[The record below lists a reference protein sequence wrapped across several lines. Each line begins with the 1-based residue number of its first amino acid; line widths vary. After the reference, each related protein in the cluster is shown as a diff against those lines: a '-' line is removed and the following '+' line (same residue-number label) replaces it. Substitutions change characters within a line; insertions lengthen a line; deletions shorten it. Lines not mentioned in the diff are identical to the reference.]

1 MFWGRCRSCSTIH
14 HHTMWCCRWYR
25 VHEAHQKPDRGRKDS
40 SCFAWWNW
48 WHHRSKYPYCAW
60 CAYRAHLPWCGWAC
74 RCRNGCMDNSKVNW
88 ILPYW
93 SAIRGTRQ
101 NHDRLVM
108 IWIIA
113 IQMPFVDKTGF
124 VAGSVQYRSDGRILR
139 LQTCSAN
146 DGRVS
151 FRGYFQTSHASC
163 CTHIITYTA
172 IAGILTRHQC
182 TTWWWTDS
190 WPGIAL
196 VESST
201 RSSQFINVWSLD
213 SLAAVAGEIA
223 ISQII
228 GKDENDIGS
237 VILQK

>member
-1 MFWGRCRSCSTIH
+1 MRRIKSQIEEERILLVSLDEIDGIIGRNIRIVLDVLIVLICLDVDELVVVEPVVWIIVRWIGFYRTDQPSVELVKTTI
-14 HHTMWCCRWYR
+14 
-25 VHEAHQKPDRGRKDS
+25 D
-40 SCFAWWNW
+40 WWW
-48 WHHRSKYPYCAW
+48 F
-60 CAYRAHLPWCGWAC
+60 
-74 RCRNGCMDNSKVNW
+74 
-88 ILPYW
+88 
-93 SAIRGTRQ
+93 
-101 NHDRLVM
+101 
-108 IWIIA
+108 WIIA

-163 CTHIITYTA
+163 CAHIITYTA

-196 VESST
+196 FESST

>member
-1 MFWGRCRSCSTIH
+1 MRRIKSQIEEERILLVSLDEIDGIIGRNIRIVLDVLIVLICLDVDELVVVETVVWIIVRWIGFYRTDQPSVELVKTTI
-14 HHTMWCCRWYR
+14 
-25 VHEAHQKPDRGRKDS
+25 D
-40 SCFAWWNW
+40 WWW
-48 WHHRSKYPYCAW
+48 F
-60 CAYRAHLPWCGWAC
+60 
-74 RCRNGCMDNSKVNW
+74 
-88 ILPYW
+88 
-93 SAIRGTRQ
+93 
-101 NHDRLVM
+101 
-108 IWIIA
+108 WIIA

-163 CTHIITYTA
+163 CAHIITYTA
-172 IAGILTRHQC
+172 IAGILTCHQC

>member
-1 MFWGRCRSCSTIH
+1 MRRIKSQIEEERILLVSLDEIDGIIGRNIRIVFDVLIVLICLDVDELVIVETVVWIIVRWIGFYRTDQPSVELVKTTI
-14 HHTMWCCRWYR
+14 
-25 VHEAHQKPDRGRKDS
+25 D
-40 SCFAWWNW
+40 WWW
-48 WHHRSKYPYCAW
+48 F
-60 CAYRAHLPWCGWAC
+60 
-74 RCRNGCMDNSKVNW
+74 
-88 ILPYW
+88 
-93 SAIRGTRQ
+93 
-101 NHDRLVM
+101 
-108 IWIIA
+108 WIIA

-163 CTHIITYTA
+163 CAHIITYTA

>member
-1 MFWGRCRSCSTIH
+1 MRCIKSQIEEERILLVSLDEIDGIIGRNIRIVLDVLIVLICLDVDELVIVETVVWIIVRWIGFYRTDQPSVELVKTTI
-14 HHTMWCCRWYR
+14 
-25 VHEAHQKPDRGRKDS
+25 D
-40 SCFAWWNW
+40 WWW
-48 WHHRSKYPYCAW
+48 F
-60 CAYRAHLPWCGWAC
+60 
-74 RCRNGCMDNSKVNW
+74 
-88 ILPYW
+88 
-93 SAIRGTRQ
+93 
-101 NHDRLVM
+101 
-108 IWIIA
+108 WIIA

-163 CTHIITYTA
+163 CAHIITYTA

>member
-1 MFWGRCRSCSTIH
+1 MRRIKSQIEEERILLVSLDEIDGIIGRNIRIVFDVLIVLICLDVDELVIVETVVWIIVRWIGFYRTDQPSVELVKTTI
-14 HHTMWCCRWYR
+14 
-25 VHEAHQKPDRGRKDS
+25 D
-40 SCFAWWNW
+40 WWW
-48 WHHRSKYPYCAW
+48 F
-60 CAYRAHLPWCGWAC
+60 
-74 RCRNGCMDNSKVNW
+74 
-88 ILPYW
+88 
-93 SAIRGTRQ
+93 
-101 NHDRLVM
+101 
-108 IWIIA
+108 WIIA

-139 LQTCSAN
+139 LQTCSAYN
-146 DGRVS
+146 SRIAIRVN
-151 FRGYFQTSHASC
+151 FKTSHSSC
-163 CTHIITYTA
+163 STHIITDTA
-172 IAGILTRHQC
+172 VSCIFTGHQC
-182 TTWWWTDS
+182 ATWWRADTRS
-190 WPGIAL
+190 GITL

>member
-1 MFWGRCRSCSTIH
+1 MRRIKSQIEEERILLVSLDEIDGIISRNIRIVFDVLIVLICLDVDELVVVETVVWIIVRWIGFYRTDQPSVELVKTTI
-14 HHTMWCCRWYR
+14 
-25 VHEAHQKPDRGRKDS
+25 D
-40 SCFAWWNW
+40 WWW
-48 WHHRSKYPYCAW
+48 F
-60 CAYRAHLPWCGWAC
+60 
-74 RCRNGCMDNSKVNW
+74 
-88 ILPYW
+88 
-93 SAIRGTRQ
+93 
-101 NHDRLVM
+101 
-108 IWIIA
+108 WIIA

-163 CTHIITYTA
+163 CAHIITYTA

>member
-1 MFWGRCRSCSTIH
+1 MRRIKSQIEEERILLVSLDEIDGIIGRNIRIVLDVLIVLICLDVDELVVVETVVWIIVRWIGFYRTDQPSVELVKTTI
-14 HHTMWCCRWYR
+14 
-25 VHEAHQKPDRGRKDS
+25 D
-40 SCFAWWNW
+40 WWW
-48 WHHRSKYPYCAW
+48 F
-60 CAYRAHLPWCGWAC
+60 
-74 RCRNGCMDNSKVNW
+74 
-88 ILPYW
+88 
-93 SAIRGTRQ
+93 
-101 NHDRLVM
+101 
-108 IWIIA
+108 WIIA

-163 CTHIITYTA
+163 CAHIITYTA